1 VHQRQKTVFEWSRF
15 DYVFLAY
22 ESRRDRSRFRR
33 SACLRIAVPKF
44 TDTPS
49 DYDARSTSDPVRIPK
64 AAQIVTS
71 RIRRRI
77 VDRELKLGERLAP
90 EAELAAAF
98 AVSRPVVREALRVLE
113 SEHLIKLGRG
123 ARHGAKVCDPT
134 SEIVTRAVGIT
145 LRMNR
150 ATLADIFDARAVCEP
165 AAARLAALRRPAE
178 ASTALRR
185 QVAHQVSLIDDEVAF
200 QRLHGAFHRVLLEEC
215 GNTTLAVVGLALQE
229 TAQTHL
235 ELIREGEWVP
245 DRAVTRK
252 MKQWTMHS
260 YLHLADLIEQQDG
273 PAAETHWR
281 QHLNAVG
288 RYWIRRDAQ
297 LSILRTLD

>member
-1 VHQRQKTVFEWSRF
+1 MPRV
-15 DYVFLAY
+15 
-22 ESRRDRSRFRR
+22 
-33 SACLRIAVPKF
+33 

-49 DYDARSTSDPVRIPK
+49 DYDAPSTSDPVRVPK
-64 AAQIVTS
+64 AAQIVAS

-113 SEHLIKLGRG
+113 SEHLITLERG

-134 SEIVTRAVGIT
+134 NEIVTRAAGIA

-150 ATLADIFDARAVCEP
+150 ATLADIFDARAVGEP
-165 AAARLAALRRPAE
+165 AAARLAAQHRPTE
-178 ASTALRR
+178 VSTALRR
-185 QVAHQVSLIDDEVAF
+185 HVAYQVSLIDDDIAF

-215 GNTTLAVVGLALQE
+215 GNITLAVVGLALQK
-229 TAQTHL
+229 TVQTHL

-245 DRAVTRK
+245 CRAVTPK

-281 QHLNAVG
+281 LHLNAVG
-288 RYWIRRDAQ
+288 RYWTRRDSQ
-297 LSILRTLD
+297 LSILQILD